1 MVRVLVVDDHP
12 AIRRLIQ
19 QLLGQSEKMRVVAE
33 AGSGQE
39 ALDCVRQFDP
49 DVMTL
54 DMMLG
59 DMNGLEVLQ
68 RLKEMKQRPKVIV
81 ISLHN
86 TPQLVRRALDNGA
99 GAYIAKRELT
109 GARLEEEIQALIKPA
124 N

>member
-19 QLLGQSEKMRVVAE
+19 RLLSQIEKVRVVAE
-33 AGSGQE
+33 ASSGRE
-39 ALDCVRQFDP
+39 ALECVRQYEP

-68 RLKEMKQRPKVIV
+68 QLKQMRERPKVIV
-81 ISLHN
+81 ISLHS
-86 TPQLVRRALDNGA
+86 TPHLVRRALESGA
-99 GAYIAKRELT
+99 GTYIVKKELT
-109 GARLEEEIQALIKPA
+109 GARLEKEIQALMKRA
-124 N
+124 A